1 MKIRFYLYLL
11 SNGSLHLGLDQAI
24 VLDLLDLV
32 ALFGGCVPSQEN
44 CQSGFCACELLGTL

>member
-32 ALFGGCVPSQEN
+32 ALLGCCVPSQEN
-44 CQSGFCACELLGTL
+44 CQTGFCACELLGTL